1 MALGGYMEYEVTFI
15 RNDVYIVEAD
25 NEDEALSKAYENLKN
40 DRLNSSVA
48 DLHYNEY
55 EVEEIEE

>member
-1 MALGGYMEYEVTFI
+1 MALGGYMEYEVIFI